1 MLDNIYLVKVVMV
14 SDTLG
19 ANQSVTAAADRGWQR
34 YVGLESIHERH
45 MQQLFYRFAIAHASS
60 LEG

>member
-14 SDTLG
+14 SDTSG
-19 ANQSVTAAADRGWQR
+19 ANQSATAAADRGWQR
-34 YVGLESIHERH
+34 YVGLESIRERH
-45 MQQLFYRFAIAHASS
+45 MQQLFYSFAIAHAST